1 MALSKKIPLYVQ
13 IETVLKSQIRM
24 GRLREGDRL
33 PSEKEL
39 SREYGVSP
47 LTVRQALGA
56 LVAEGYLDRKPGRGT
71 IIKND
76 FQERVVLRLSGD
88 MDELL
93 ALGKE
98 TETRVLNCE
107 VIKGHDKAARFLKLG
122 PAVLIGFVEKVRYWK
137 NLPFMVVEEFA
148 PKSLV
153 GSLPGRNKSAESF
166 YFILTQRKGYIL
178 KEASQT
184 IESSTADQRIASLLQ
199 IEMGS
204 PLIYMERTFYEES
217 GLPVLFQI
225 TFTRADHF
233 KFQVHFEQVQ
243 KDREKKW
250 AAY

>member
-1 MALSKKIPLYVQ
+1 
-13 IETVLKSQIRM
+13 
-24 GRLREGDRL
+24 
-33 PSEKEL
+33 
-39 SREYGVSP
+39 
-47 LTVRQALGA
+47 
-56 LVAEGYLDRKPGRGT
+56 
-71 IIKND
+71 
-76 FQERVVLRLSGD
+76 
-88 MDELL
+88 
-93 ALGKE
+93 
-98 TETRVLNCE
+98 
-107 VIKGHDKAARFLKLG
+107 
-122 PAVLIGFVEKVRYWK
+122 
-137 NLPFMVVEEFA
+137 MVVEEFA